1 MKCWIC
7 GDDASSGEHLIKAS
21 DLRSYFGQVNQ
32 REPIYFHSGKRR
44 NVPVGSVKSNRFTSK
59 ALLCAK
65 CNNERTQPYDRA
77 WETLSRYLRHNWT
90 SISKAKKVDLSKVFP
105 GAVGRQSVNVHLYFV
120 KLFGCRIVEANVPM
134 SIGKFSECLLSGRA
148 HDEVFLVLAATP
160 FLPNHKVAQVTEI
173 QARNI
178 ESVTDKA
185 VWIYT
190 VGELSIQVGYLAKTA
205 NDILWPQAWH
215 PNWSSKILK
224 FGKSRYPCSTH

>member
-7 GDDASSGEHLIKAS
+7 GDDATSGEHLMKAS
-21 DLRSYFGQVNQ
+21 DLRSYFGRVNQ
-32 REPIYFHSGKRR
+32 RDPIYFHSENKR
-44 NVPVGSVKSNRFTSK
+44 NIPVGSTKSNRFMSK
-59 ALLCAK
+59 SLLCAK

-77 WETLSRYLRHNWT
+77 WETLSRYLRSNWA
-90 SISKAKKVDLSKVFP
+90 SISKSKKVDLSKVFP
-105 GAVGRQSVNVHLYFV
+105 GAVGRQSLNVHLYFV

-134 SIGKFSECLLSGRA
+134 SIGKFSECLLNGRA
-148 HDEVFLVLAATP
+148 HDEVFLVLSETP
-160 FLPNHKVAQVTEI
+160 FLPNYKLAQVTEI

-185 VWIYT
+185 AWIYT

-215 PNWSSKILK
+215 PSWSSKILK
-224 FGKSRYPCSTH
+224 FGKSRYPCSNH